1 MGAFDILAIANSA
14 LGAHQTWLDA
24 LGHNIANVN
33 TAASTDG
40 EAFREQLV
48 DVVADPGG
56 GVVVRS
62 IQQGDGEGR
71 MVHSPDHPLADEDG
85 YIRMPAMDMNS
96 QMTSLIAAQRGYQA
110 QVSVTQTARADYDAA
125 LQIGR

>member
-1 MGAFDILAIANSA
+1 MSGFDILNIANSA

-24 LGHNIANVN
+24 LGHNIANAN
-33 TAASTDG
+33 TARSTDD

-48 DVVADPGG
+48 DVVTNPAG
-56 GVVVRS
+56 GVAVRS

-71 MVHSPDHPLADEDG
+71 IVYDPDHPLADAAG
-85 YIRMPAMDMNS
+85 NVRMPSMDMNT
-96 QMTSLIAAQRGYQA
+96 QMTALIVAQRGYQA

>member
-1 MGAFDILAIANSA
+1 MGGFDVLAIANSA

-24 LGHNIANVN
+24 LGHNIANANVVRR
-33 TAASTDG
+33 TDE

-48 DVVADPGG
+48 DVVTAPEG
-56 GVVVRS
+56 GVAVRS

-71 MVHSPDHPLADEDG
+71 MVHDPDHPLADENG
-85 YIRMPAMDMNS
+85 YVRMTSMDMNT
-96 QMTSLIAAQRGYQA
+96 QMTALIVAQRGYQA